1 MEQLIDIKEN
11 LQESYMDYAMS
22 VIVGR
27 AIPDARDGLKPV
39 HRRILY
45 ACHELGFTHSKP
57 YRKCARIVGDVIGK
71 YHPHGDTAVYEALVR
86 MAQNFSLRYPLIDG
100 QGNFGS
106 IDGDP
111 PAAMRYTEAR
121 LLNITEEMLRDL
133 DKNTVDFRPNYDDTL
148 KEPVILPSSLP
159 NLLIN
164 GSSGIAVGYSCN
176 MPPHNLREVIDATIF
191 YIERKGELQDRELM
205 EFVKG
210 PDFPTGGIIVGKD
223 GIRDA
228 YSTGNG
234 KIKVRAKV
242 KIEEERK
249 KKRIVI
255 YEIPFSVN
263 KSILV
268 QSIANLIKENRIEGI
283 LDLRDESSKEGIR
296 IVIEPKKGENTSVLL
311 NRLYKFTSLET
322 TFGIHMLALD
332 KGVPKLLT
340 LKDLIGIFV
349 EHRKIC
355 VTRRTKF
362 LLKKAEERAHILE
375 GLEIACNNIEEVV
388 KIIKSSKT
396 TSEAKERLMAK
407 FALSVLQVQA
417 ILDMK
422 LSRLVSLERKKI
434 QEEHASL
441 LKDIAY
447 YKKILS
453 REDELYKVIANE
465 LLDIKK
471 RYGDDRR
478 TWIKESEKALSLEDI
493 VKPEE
498 VVITCTRRD
507 YVKRIPASSFIPQAR
522 GGKGRK
528 EALRADDVGYLVVSA
543 NNLDLLYFFTNYGR
557 VFTLKAY
564 LIPEATFYG
573 KGKPM
578 STIINL
584 QEGEQIRAVVSLEK
598 EKAPYFVFITEQGII
613 KKTKVSLLDGGKS
626 GKIALSLKKGDFVVK
641 VFNIDK
647 GDILASTHKGFLGR
661 FDVGDVREMGRG
673 ARGVI
678 GMRLIGEDKVISACR
693 GYENII
699 LVTEKGYG
707 KKISIDKIRKTH
719 RGSRGVK
726 GTNVEKGGYVVEVL
740 PDVKGK
746 NLIIITNKGRV
757 IRIDTKDVK
766 KLSRVALGVRLQ
778 KLEEGDVIV
787 GVSLV

>member
-1 MEQLIDIKEN
+1 MEQSIDIKEN

-39 HRRILY
+39 QRRILY
-45 ACHELGFTHSKP
+45 ACYELGFTHTRP

-71 YHPHGDTAVYEALVR
+71 YHPHGDAAVYEALVR
-86 MAQNFSLRYPLIDG
+86 MAQDFSLRYPLIDG

-121 LLNITEEMLRDL
+121 LLSIAEEMLKDL
-133 DKNTVDFRPNYDDTL
+133 DKDTVDFRPNYDGTL

-176 MPPHNLREVIDATIF
+176 IPPHNLREVIDATVF
-191 YIERKGELQDRELM
+191 YIERRGEVENQELM
-205 EFVKG
+205 KFIKG
-210 PDFPTGGIIVGKD
+210 PDFPTGGIIVGRN

-228 YSTGNG
+228 YCTGNG
-234 KIKVRAKV
+234 RIKVRAKV
-242 KIEEERK
+242 KVEKEEGR
-249 KKRIVI
+249 KRIVI
-255 YEIPFSVN
+255 YEIPYSVN
-263 KSILV
+263 KSVLV
-268 QSIANLIKENRIEGI
+268 QSIADLIKENRIEGV

-296 IVIEPKKGENTSVLL
+296 VVIEPKKGENISVLL

-332 KGVPKLLT
+332 KEVPKLLT

-355 VTRRTKF
+355 VTRRTEF
-362 LLKKAEERAHILE
+362 LLRKVEERAHILE

-396 TSEAKERLMAK
+396 TLEAKERLRTK
-407 FALSVLQVQA
+407 FAFSVLQVQA

-447 YKKILS
+447 YRKVLS
-453 REDELYKVIANE
+453 REDELYKVITGE
-465 LLDIKK
+465 LLDIKE

-478 TWIKESEKALSLEDI
+478 TWIEESERDLNLEDI
-493 VKPEE
+493 VKPEK
-498 VVITCTRRD
+498 VVITCTQKN

-528 EALRADDVGYLVVSA
+528 EVLRTDDVNRVVVSA

-564 LIPEATFYG
+564 LIPEATFYS
-573 KGKPM
+573 KGRSV
-578 STIINL
+578 STMVNL
-584 QEGEQIRAVVSLEK
+584 QEGEEIRAIVPLGEEK
-598 EKAPYFVFITEQGII
+598 SPYFVFITEQGII
-613 KKTKVSLLDGGKS
+613 KKTKVSLLCGGKS

-641 VFNIDK
+641 VFNMDK
-647 GDILASTHKGFLGR
+647 GDIIVSTYRGFLGR
-661 FDVGDVREMGRG
+661 FDVGDVREMGRS
-673 ARGVI
+673 AKGVI
-678 GMRLIGEDKVISACR
+678 GMRLMDEDKVVSACR
-693 GYENII
+693 GYENVI

-707 KKISIDKIRKTH
+707 KKISIDEIRKTH

-746 NLIIITNKGRV
+746 NLIILTNKGRV

-766 KLSRVALGVRLQ
+766 KLSRAALGVKLQ
-778 KLEEGDVIV
+778 RLEEGDKIV

>member
-57 YRKCARIVGDVIGK
+57 HRKCARIVGDVLGK
-71 YHPHGDTAVYEALVR
+71 YHPHGDTAAYEALVR

-121 LLNITEEMLRDL
+121 LLSITEEMLRDL

-191 YIERKGELQDRELM
+191 YIERKGELQDHELM

-210 PDFPTGGIIVGKD
+210 PDFPTGGIIVGKE

-242 KIEEERK
+242 KIEEEKK

-255 YEIPFSVN
+255 YEIPFAVN

-340 LKDLIGIFV
+340 LRALIRIFV

-396 TSEAKERLMAK
+396 TSEAKERLITK

-453 REDELYKVIANE
+453 REDELYKVITNE

-478 TWIKESEKALSLEDI
+478 TCIKESEKALSLEDI

-498 VVITCTRRD
+498 VVITCTQRD

-528 EALRADDVGYLVVSA
+528 ETLRADDVGYLVVSA

-564 LIPEATFYG
+564 LVPETTFYG
-573 KGKPM
+573 KGKPI

-613 KKTKVSLLDGGKS
+613 KKTKVSLLDGGRS

-647 GDILASTHKGFLGR
+647 GDILVSTRKGFLGR
-661 FDVGDVREMGRG
+661 FDVSDVREMGRG

-678 GMRLIGEDKVISACR
+678 GMRLINEDKVISACR

-707 KKISIDKIRKTH
+707 KKISIEKIRKTH

-726 GTNVEKGGYVVEVL
+726 GMNVEKGGYVVEVL